1 MPLDI
6 SQKGNKRMTILI
18 VDDNQVN
25 LFVIE
30 KILKRAGYTDFLSLT
45 SAVEMFEYLQ
55 VDSLKPKET
64 SVDIIL
70 LDIMMPEIDGIEACR
85 RLQNIPHLKDIPVIF
100 VTALE
105 DSNKV
110 AEALDVGGIDYI
122 MKPINKIDLLARIRV
137 GLRLKYEKDWH
148 KMQDEKI
155 RNELD
160 LSMQVQS
167 SLLSE
172 PIHNDHLTIKA
183 SYLPANKL
191 AGDMYYWHRIDENR
205 YGIILLDMMGHGI
218 SASLVCMFIS
228 SVLRDAIRTHTD
240 PVAVINE
247 MNHWMSVL
255 NKEDNQVHYYFT
267 AIYMIIDTEQKTVE
281 YVNAGHPPGFALMD
295 DGKVASLS
303 KGTCPVG
310 FFTEMNIEK
319 SIIHYEDRIQ
329 LLLFTDGVMEAIDRD
344 GTEGLSQIQEAVS
357 TSWFDIKETAPIDF
371 VMSPEMQQDQP
382 DDMCVVVIQAN

>member
-1 MPLDI
+1 
-6 SQKGNKRMTILI
+6 
-18 VDDNQVN
+18 
-25 LFVIE
+25 
-30 KILKRAGYTDFLSLT
+30 
-45 SAVEMFEYLQ
+45 MFDYLQ
-55 VDSLKPKET
+55 VDSPQPKET

-85 RLQNIPHLKDIPVIF
+85 KLQSIPHLKDIPVIF

-148 KMQDEKI
+148 KAQEEKI

-172 PIHNDHLTIKA
+172 PVTNDHLTIKA

-218 SASLVCMFIS
+218 SASLVCMFIN
-228 SVLRDAIRTHTD
+228 SVLRDAIRKYTD
-240 PVAVINE
+240 PVSVINE
-247 MNHWMSVL
+247 MNRWMNIL
-255 NKEDNQVHYYFT
+255 NKDDNLVHYYFT
-267 AIYMIIDTEQKTVE
+267 AVYMVIDTEHKTVE
-281 YVNAGHPPGFALMD
+281 YVNAGHPPGFALID
-295 DGKVASLS
+295 NGEAESLS

-310 FFTEMNIEK
+310 FFPEMKIEK
-319 SIIHYEDRIQ
+319 SVIHYEDKIQ
-329 LLLFTDGVMEAIDRD
+329 ILLFTDGVMEAIDRE
-344 GTEGLSQIQEAVS
+344 GTEGLIQLQETV
-357 TSWFDIKETAPIDF
+357 TTNWFDCNESSPIDC
-371 VMSPEMQQDQP
+371 VLSPELQQDQP
-382 DDMCVVVIQAN
+382 DDMCVVLIQAH